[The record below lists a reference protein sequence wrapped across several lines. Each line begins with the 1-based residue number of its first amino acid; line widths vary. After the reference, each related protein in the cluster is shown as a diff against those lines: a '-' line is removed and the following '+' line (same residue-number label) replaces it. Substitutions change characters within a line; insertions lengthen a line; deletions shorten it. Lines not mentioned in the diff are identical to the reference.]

1 MVRLHTNNK
10 CHDSTPLI
18 MKKEKSFESVK
29 NGKIYSILQFLKTYK
44 KYSQK
49 LLHVCNWKMKQGRNH
64 WGPWGHDPPT
74 SPPPPPTPRPPNFNF
89 RTKQGPTVSVWKIRD
104 IAFYEFSEIIES
116 RNFTISTVYTT
127 IFGQFK
133 AAFHFSNYIGERDH
147 FTLDFLKRSNT

>member
-64 WGPWGHDPPT
+64 WGPWGHEPPT
-74 SPPPPPTPRPPNFNF
+74 SPSPPQLQFPNQ
-89 RTKQGPTVSVWKIRD
+89 T
-104 IAFYEFSEIIES
+104 
-116 RNFTISTVYTT
+116 
-127 IFGQFK
+127 
-133 AAFHFSNYIGERDH
+133 
-147 FTLDFLKRSNT
+147 RSNSLSLKNQGYCFLRVFRNYTVQKFHYFYRVYYNFWTIYGGFSFFLTT